1 MPRSGWLLNL
11 IGGITPYAR
20 AWDLQKSLV
29 AARRD
34 GAITD
39 GLILLEHDPT
49 FTIGRSTRPEHL
61 LVPRETL
68 RARGFGV
75 YDIERGGSITY
86 HGPRQL
92 VGYPFLHLGAYGD
105 DIVGYMRHLEES
117 VLRTLHAFGIG
128 ADRRQGFPGVWV
140 GERKIGAVGVAV
152 KRKVTMHGF
161 ALNVDPDLGHFDLI
175 NPCGLGKPVT
185 SMAQVLGRS
194 VTLDEVGPVYAAQ
207 FEAVY
212 ALRLA
217 PLTWGELAARAVT
230 VRPPDVDPAPVAG
243 G

>member
-1 MPRSGWLLNL
+1 MGTMPRAGWLLNL

-20 AWDLQKSLV
+20 AWDLQKTLV
-29 AARRD
+29 PARRE
-34 GAITD
+34 GAIGD
-39 GLILLEHDPT
+39 GLILLEHEPV
-49 FTIGRSTRPEHL
+49 FTIGRSTKPEHL
-61 LVPRETL
+61 LMPRDVL
-68 RARGFGV
+68 QAQGFGV

-92 VGYPFLHLGAYGD
+92 VGYPILHLGGFGD
-105 DIVGYMRHLEES
+105 DIVGYMRRLEES
-117 VLRTLHAFGIG
+117 VLRTLHEFGIEAG
-128 ADRRQGFPGVWV
+128 RRQGFPGVWV

-161 ALNVDPDLGHFDLI
+161 ALNVDPDLAHFDLI

-185 SMAQVLGRS
+185 SMAHALGRP
-194 VTLDEVGPVYAAQ
+194 VTLEDVAPVYVAQ

-212 ALRLA
+212 DLRLVA
-217 PLTWGELAARAVT
+217 VTAGELGARAAAD
-230 VRPPDVDPAPVAG
+230 RAPAAG